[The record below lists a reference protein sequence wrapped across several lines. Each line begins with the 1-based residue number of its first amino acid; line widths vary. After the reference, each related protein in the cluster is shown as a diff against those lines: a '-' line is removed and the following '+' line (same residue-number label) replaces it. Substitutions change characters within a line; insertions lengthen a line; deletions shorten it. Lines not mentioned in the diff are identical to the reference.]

1 MSVDASTEFMVIACD
16 GIWDCLDNQ
25 QVVDILRPKVIGNN
39 YKRLSQLVEEVFDRI
54 LSKSKEELGN
64 DNMTCIIV
72 KFKPKYL
79 QE

>member
-1 MSVDASTEFMVIACD
+1 VSVDASTEFMVIACD

-72 KFKPKYL
+72 KFKPK
-79 QE
+79 